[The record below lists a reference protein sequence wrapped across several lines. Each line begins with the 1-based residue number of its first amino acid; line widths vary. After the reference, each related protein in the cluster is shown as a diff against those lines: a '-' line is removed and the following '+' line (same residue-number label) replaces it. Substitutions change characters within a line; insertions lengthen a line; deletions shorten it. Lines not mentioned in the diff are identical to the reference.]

1 MLICPCGK
9 NYVGQTSR
17 PLKTRI
23 SEHRS
28 TIRNKVI
35 TSPVA
40 VHFAEAGHNVST
52 LRYCGIESIQP
63 PRRGGDIKNILL
75 KRELFWIHTLQTLA
89 PKGLN
94 EEYDIR
100 PFL

>member
-1 MLICPCGK
+1 MLKCPCGLSYIGK
-9 NYVGQTSR
+9 TSR
-17 PLKTRI
+17 ALKTRI
-23 SEHRS
+23 AEHRS
-28 TIRNKVI
+28 TIRNNVI

-40 VHFAEAGHNVST
+40 VHFNKAGHNVST
-52 LRYCGIESIQP
+52 LRYTGIELVQS
-63 PRRGGDIKNILL
+63 PRRGGDVNNMLL

-94 EEYDIR
+94 EDYDIR